1 MLALAVLLSLLAM
14 SLSGQTIFK
23 IDCAPGRCI
32 MPMQDCLEPE
42 VFAEGE
48 YILTEGEPLG
58 SNAKFYLIESGTV
71 MCLRTNQVQ
80 MTEAPG

>member
-1 MLALAVLLSLLAM
+1 
-14 SLSGQTIFK
+14 
-23 IDCAPGRCI
+23 